1 MHPVFEIYLIS
12 NSSFISAEVSMRTL
26 SLAALLL
33 GIAGSGAVIAQD
45 HSSSTASGIS
55 MDQEG
60 LKARIGPDLQNN
72 NAGRGWT
79 ATTSAP
85 QLSSPKFAD
94 LDGDGK
100 KDIVLSTYGIS
111 NPYGEGFIHAWNHL
125 GTELP
130 GFPLQ
135 TVGPPPGTP
144 ALVDLNGDLSPE
156 IIQGTWNYL
165 YIFQADGTNLPGWP
179 KGMNVS
185 SSAAVAD
192 LECDGDLEIIVPSG
206 TKMYAYDVSGSL
218 VTGFPVTA
226 SNSLTEAAI
235 GDLDNDGDMEIVA
248 GSYKASG
255 SDTDFVYAW
264 HHDGTQVS
272 GFPVTT
278 GGSVKAAPAL
288 ADLDRDGTLEVIADC
303 WSKSATD
310 FLYVWDHTGSSEPGW
325 PINIPYIRLSSPS
338 VADLDGDEDLEIV
351 VGGLVT
357 SPSWAE
363 QVNALHHDGTA
374 VAGFP
379 ASLPNSSAGNI
390 NSTCVTGDIDGDGQI
405 EIVVRGIDN
414 LFALNHDG
422 TLVTGYPV
430 LLDDESHSGTIT
442 PTPALGDPDGD
453 GLVEIFAASAY
464 NNVVLIDEGAVFS
477 WDTVHWPAFRMDRKN
492 RGIHTTISLRADVH
506 ALSAGAGGTINF
518 SLDAGSGNAN
528 RKYAL
533 LGSVTGIEPGTL
545 MPGGKELPLV
555 WDVFTDVVLSLINT
569 SVFFDFL
576 AVTDGSG
583 TAAAVINAPPLPPV
597 AVGVVMHYAY
607 CLYAPFSFASTPVE
621 ILVDP

>member
-1 MHPVFEIYLIS
+1 
-12 NSSFISAEVSMRTL
+12 MRTF
-26 SLAALLL
+26 SLVLLIIGFAGL
-33 GIAGSGAVIAQD
+33 GSVVAQD
-45 HSSSTASGIS
+45 YISSGGPGIS
-55 MDQEG
+55 GDQEG
-60 LKARIGPDLQNN
+60 VKAMMQPGFQNN
-72 NAGRGWT
+72 ALGRGWT

-100 KDIVLSTYGIS
+100 KECVLSTYGIT
-111 NPYGEGFIHAWNHL
+111 NPYGEGFIHAWNYL

-130 GFPLQ
+130 GFPIN

-156 IIQGTWNYL
+156 IIQGTWTYL
-165 YIFQADGTNLPGWP
+165 YVFQADGSSLPGWP

-185 SSAAVAD
+185 HSAAVAD
-192 LECDGDLEIIVPSG
+192 LDGDGDLEIIVPSG
-206 TKMYAYDVSGSL
+206 TKMHVFDVSGSP
-218 VTGFPVTA
+218 VSGFPVTA
-226 SNSLTEAAI
+226 SDNLTEAAI
-235 GDLDNDGDMEIVA
+235 GDLDNDGDLEIVA
-248 GSYKASG
+248 GSYVPSG
-255 SDTDFVYAW
+255 SVTDFVHAW
-264 HHDGTQVS
+264 HHDGSLVS

-310 FLYVWDHTGSSEPGW
+310 FLYVWDHTGNSEPGW

-338 VADLDGDEDLEIV
+338 VADLDGDDDLEIV

-363 QVNALHHDGTA
+363 QVNALHHDATT

-379 ASLPNSSAGNI
+379 VSLPNTSAGNI
-390 NSTCVTGDIDGDGQI
+390 NSTCVTGDIDGDGLI
-405 EIVVRGIDN
+405 EIVVKGIN
-414 LFALNHDG
+414 NIFALNHDG
-422 TLVTGYPV
+422 TMVTGYPV
-430 LLDDESHSGTIT
+430 FLNDTSHSGTIS

-453 GLVEIFAASAY
+453 GLVEIFAASTFD
-464 NNVVLIDEGAVFS
+464 NVMLIDEDAVFS
-477 WDTVHWPAFRMDRKN
+477 WDTVPWPAFRMDKIN
-492 RGIHTTISLRADVH
+492 QGIHTMISLMADVH
-506 ALSAGAGGTINF
+506 TLSAGAGGTIDF

-545 MPGGKELPLV
+545 LPGGKVLPLA
-555 WDVFTDVVLSLINT
+555 WDPFTDVVLSLINT
-569 SVFFDFL
+569 SVFFNFL
-576 AVTDGSG
+576 SMTDGSG
-583 TAAAVINAPPLPPV
+583 TAQAVINAPPLPPI
-597 AVGVVMHYAY
+597 AIGVVMHYAY

-621 ILVDP
+621 ILIEP